1 MSNGSFSVHR
11 ETTIDSDPRKVY
23 AELIDFRRWENWSPW
38 EGLDPDL
45 KRTYTG
51 PESGVGSKYSWTGNR
66 KVGSGSM
73 EVSATEDERSVTIR
87 LEFLKPFKA
96 TNTVQISL
104 SPVDDHNHTRVSW
117 TMTGR
122 KTVMTKFM
130 GIFWPM
136 DKVVGGD
143 FERGLAQLK
152 AVVEG

>member
-1 MSNGSFSVHR
+1 MSNDTFSVQR
-11 ETTIDSDPRKVY
+11 ETTIDAPAGEVY
-23 AELIDFRRWENWSPW
+23 AELVDFRRWEHWSPW

-45 KRTYTG
+45 SRTYSG

-66 KVGSGSM
+66 KVGAGSM
-73 EVSATEDERSVTIR
+73 EITAAKDDESVTIR

-96 TNTVQISL
+96 TNTVHITL
-104 SPVDDHNHTRVSW
+104 TPADGHTTVTW
-117 TMTGR
+117 TMTGA
-122 KTVMTKFM
+122 KTLMTKIM

-152 AVVEG
+152 AVVEA